1 MRAES
6 IRRDVAQYY
15 AGKLQ
20 QFGPTARGVDWNGE
34 ASQNLRFR
42 QLVRLLDD
50 VGPDQQISVL
60 DVGCG
65 YGAMADFLRPW
76 LPRLSY
82 TGFDISPEM
91 VSAAERLLGTSDRI
105 RFTSDRNSL
114 HPGDFAFA
122 SGVFNVRLGYPV
134 GVWQDYV
141 VDSLREID
149 VLAGRGWAVNFLT
162 SYSDSGRMRGD
173 LYYAEPTVLFDWC
186 KRNVSPRVALLH
198 DYELYEFTL
207 IVRKP

>member
-1 MRAES
+1 MSAES

-20 QFGPTARGVDWNGE
+20 QFGATARGVDWNGE

-50 VGPDQQISVL
+50 VGPGQQFSVL

-91 VSAAERLLGTSDRI
+91 ISAAERLFGSGDRI
-105 RFTSDRNSL
+105 RFTSAWNSL
-114 HPGDFAFA
+114 DRGDFAFA

-134 GVWQDYV
+134 EIWRDYV

-149 VLAGRGWAVNFLT
+149 VLTRRGWAVNFLT
-162 SYSDSGRMRGD
+162 SYSDSERMRGD

>member
-1 MRAES
+1 MRVES

-15 AGKLQ
+15 EGKLQ

-42 QLVRLLDD
+42 QLIHLLDN
-50 VGPDQQISVL
+50 VEPDEHLSVL
-60 DVGCG
+60 DIGCG
-65 YGAMADFLRPW
+65 YGAMADFLHPW

-82 TGFDISPEM
+82 TGFDISSEM
-91 VSAAERLLGTSDRI
+91 ITAAERRFESGERI
-105 RFTSDRNSL
+105 RFTSDWNSL
-114 HPGDFAFA
+114 QPTDFAFA

-134 GVWQDYV
+134 EVWHEYV
-141 VDSLREID
+141 IDSLREID
-149 VLAGRGWAVNFLT
+149 GLAKRGWAVNFLT
-162 SYSDSGRMRGD
+162 RYSDPERLRGD
-173 LYYAEPTVLFDWC
+173 LYYAEPALLFDWC
-186 KRNVSPRVALLH
+186 KRQASRRVALLH